1 LTPTTTTGD
10 KMEGQPP
17 PKKPK
22 NSVPYYHHFA
32 QPSTPLF
39 YPLTPSSPHL
49 YSPVRR
55 DVPWSPDSP
64 PYTPH
69 SHEQEEEQ
77 FSEEED
83 LQIDEAAELVPPT
96 SPQEQT
102 VQEQEKNETEDLFKD
117 ALQFI
122 EDDLTSLL
130 FSILDGVIAEE
141 GETTAAQNRQ
151 VVAVVEPV
159 QAIEEQSFT
168 FDTLKIPLQLYMTAH
183 NAKSTTKAASVL
195 FFGLFN
201 AQELKS
207 STLSGKVGRKGRV
220 EGQMLDPVKLLAIER
235 LVSHMK
241 RTNLDQLPTDD
252 TCCSEIPPLT
262 PTEISEIEKAVYTQE
277 KSQKRA
283 RHCNTVDNVSKNG
296 LIHWTPTH
304 PPISYKRWAQIHR
317 EMAKGNEKEAGKVL
331 FQGIFTREEIVNSRV
346 KPRGAQ
352 RSFEGFKIECF
363 YGTFVLL
370 KRKSN

>member
-1 LTPTTTTGD
+1 
-10 KMEGQPP
+10 
-17 PKKPK
+17 
-22 NSVPYYHHFA
+22 
-32 QPSTPLF
+32 
-39 YPLTPSSPHL
+39 
-49 YSPVRR
+49 VRR

-296 LIHWTPTH
+296 LIVSIPHCFSLNNTLFSALDPH
-304 PPISYKRWAQIHR
+304 SPPDKLQK
-317 EMAKGNEKEAGKVL
+317 MGPNPPGD
-331 FQGIFTREEIVNSRV
+331 G
-346 KPRGAQ
+346 Q
-352 RSFEGFKIECF
+352 R
-363 YGTFVLL
+363 
-370 KRKSN
+370 KRKGSWEGPVSGNLYTGGNCKFAGQAEGGSAQF